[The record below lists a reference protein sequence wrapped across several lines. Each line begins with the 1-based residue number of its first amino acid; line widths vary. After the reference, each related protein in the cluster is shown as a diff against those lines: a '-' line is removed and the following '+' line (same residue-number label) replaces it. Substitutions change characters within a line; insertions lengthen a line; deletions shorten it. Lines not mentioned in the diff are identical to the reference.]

1 MGMIKINLLGEQKD
15 RSASY
20 LVHAVGLSAVLIVLI
35 FAGGWIS
42 ASLASEKSEVEFE
55 SSTKESQLAKLK
67 LKTKKVDD
75 LEQKKKLLGEKLE
88 VIAKLKLKKQGPVR
102 ILDEI
107 AQRIPEKAWLSSIV
121 QKDET
126 VELSGV
132 GLDGQVV
139 SDFVAKMRE
148 SKLVSDADNVKTEQI
163 LRDGVKLQEFSF
175 PFTQANYFKAK
186 SSEEDLKVKKVKKGK

>member
-1 MGMIKINLLGEQKD
+1 MAMVKINLLGEQKD

-20 LVHAVGLSAVLIVLI
+20 LVHAVGI
-35 FAGGWIS
+35 FSTIIIFVIGGGWVS
-42 ASLASEKSEVEFE
+42 ASLLADKSEIEFE
-55 SSTKESQLAKLK
+55 STTKESQLAKLK
-67 LKTKKVDD
+67 QKTKKVED
-75 LEQKKKLLGEKLE
+75 LEQKKKLLGDKLD

-102 ILDEI
+102 ILSEI
-107 AQRIPEKAWLSSIV
+107 AERIPEKAWLTSVV

-163 LRDGVKLQEFSF
+163 IQDGIKLQQFSF
-175 PFTQANYFKAK
+175 PFIQANYFKAK
-186 SSEEDLKVKKVKKGK
+186 SSDDETKSKKGKKSN